1 MNEEWHTEWF
11 FATKR
16 LEFLQDFLEHTIR
29 DVYTEWDD
37 IEKRRENGDFSCFG
51 DYERAMDFPLF
62 REDIASRA
70 ILYEL
75 NALVESLLHAI
86 ARPLWLHSVS
96 HKGPKQIQDLS
107 SITAESLKT
116 LKMVSDL
123 PIDEIITL
131 IEVRYNI
138 IFKNIDGW
146 SEFLVFLSKVNAFKH
161 RDGKK
166 HFREINWE
174 EKIASKDI
182 LHKFRFDDAE
192 TMLNQTSIL
201 LKNLRILTK

>member
-1 MNEEWHTEWF
+1 
-11 FATKR
+11 
-16 LEFLQDFLEHTIR
+16 
-29 DVYTEWDD
+29 
-37 IEKRRENGDFSCFG
+37 
-51 DYERAMDFPLF
+51 
-62 REDIASRA
+62 
-70 ILYEL
+70 
-75 NALVESLLHAI
+75 
-86 ARPLWLHSVS
+86 
-96 HKGPKQIQDLS
+96 
-107 SITAESLKT
+107 
-116 LKMVSDL
+116 
-123 PIDEIITL
+123 
-131 IEVRYNI
+131 VRYNI